1 MKILYITDEK
11 IIFDNGYI
19 LKYYHQQDCCENVY
33 ADFEILNTYNLS
45 TKTGKEINIKEI
57 DFEEDI
63 PHLIEGIKDT
73 GFNMISKIGEK
84 FFIPCYNE
92 QNGYYGSDLE
102 LILIKNDDIYE
113 SFNISE
119 YVEDKIF

>member
-19 LKYYHQQDCCENVY
+19 LKYYHEQDCCENVY

-57 DFEEDI
+57 DFEEDMQ
-63 PHLIEGIKDT
+63 HLIEGIKDT

-92 QNGYYGSDLE
+92 QNGYYGSNLE
-102 LILIKNDDIYE
+102 LILIKNDRTYE

>member
-57 DFEEDI
+57 DFEEDMR
-63 PHLIEGIKDT
+63 HLIEGIKDT

-92 QNGYYGSDLE
+92 QNGYYGSNLE
-102 LILIKNDDIYE
+102 LILIKNDRIYE